1 MSDPSPA
8 IELAGLRFGWRPGEL
23 VLELPRLAVA
33 RGERL
38 FLHGPSGSG
47 KSTLLGLVGGVL
59 VPQAGTVELLGTD
72 LGSLG
77 AAGRDAFRA
86 DHVGFVFQLFNLL
99 PYLSVLDNVQLPARF
114 SRVRAQR
121 AGDARA
127 DARRLLG
134 ELGLGD
140 ASLLARPASALSVG
154 QQQRVAVARALF
166 GRPEILVADEPT
178 SALDAD
184 AREAFIDLLVKE
196 CMQSG
201 TSVLFVSHDVSL
213 ATHFDRSLSLPALN
227 RAHPRPE
234 AT

>member
-1 MSDPSPA
+1 VSDSLPA
-8 IELAGLRFGWRPGEL
+8 IELKGLRFGWRPNEP
-23 VLELPRLAVA
+23 VLDLPRLAID

-59 VPQAGTVELLGTD
+59 TPEQGAVRLLGTD

-114 SRVRAQR
+114 SRTRAQR
-121 AGDARA
+121 AGDARVE
-127 DARRLLG
+127 ARRLLG

-140 ASLLARPASALSVG
+140 AGLLARPASALSVG

-184 AREAFIDLLVKE
+184 ARDAFIDLLIRE
-196 CMQSG
+196 CAQSG
-201 TSVLFVSHDVSL
+201 TTVLFVSHDVRL
-213 ATHFDRSLSLPALN
+213 ASHFDRAVALAALN
-227 RAHPRPE
+227 HAHSRP
-234 AT
+234 AVA

>member
-1 MSDPSPA
+1 MSVDAPA
-8 IELAGLRFGWRPGEL
+8 IELAGLRFGWRPGEP
-23 VLELPRLAVA
+23 VLDMPALAVA

-59 VPQAGTVELLGTD
+59 VPGQGTVRLLGTD

-114 SRVRAQR
+114 SRARAQR
-121 AGDARA
+121 AGDARNE
-127 DARRLLG
+127 ARRLLG
-134 ELGLGD
+134 ELGLED
-140 ASLLARPASALSVG
+140 AGLLARPASALSVG

-184 AREAFIDLLVKE
+184 ARAAFIDLLVKE
-196 CMQSG
+196 CAQSG

-213 ATHFDRSLSLPALN
+213 ATHFDRSLSLSTLN
-227 RAHPRPE
+227 RAHPRLE